1 MYELERVKR
10 QKRNRLCLGTY
21 DTSSSNVIAW
31 ISAVAGVSAITL
43 FGLLLTVLFTLW
55 KNGLFAGIGRRYPRT
70 EKELR
75 PFRLFQPISH
85 LLIFYLGIQK
95 GFKPGLD
102 ADCHLKGHKGRY
114 FKKKAIKR
122 LP

>member
-1 MYELERVKR
+1 M
-10 QKRNRLCLGTY
+10 GTY

-85 LLIFYLGIQK
+85 LLILFRNPERI
-95 GFKPGLD
+95 
-102 ADCHLKGHKGRY
+102 
-114 FKKKAIKR
+114 
-122 LP
+122 